1 MLITDET
8 ICAVST
14 APGMGAIAIV
24 RLAGPESITK
34 ADAVFRSPNSQKRLA
49 SQKGGTFHYGSIVD
63 GDEVIDEVV
72 VSVYRNPHS
81 FTGEDMIEIACHG
94 SQVIQQRIMQ
104 LLINN
109 GVRTARPGEFT
120 QRAFANGKMDL
131 SQAEAVADLI
141 SSQSEAARR
150 VALRQMKGGLSND
163 LRYLRGEL
171 LQFCTLLELEL
182 DFSEEDVEFA
192 DRTELINLIARIDRL
207 VTSLSDTF
215 KKGNAIKNGVP
226 VAIVGPT
233 NAGKSTLLNTLLNE
247 ERAIVSDIHGT
258 TRDAIEDTMMING
271 VVFRFIDTAGLRS
284 TDDYVEKI
292 GIERTYDKIKNAT
305 VVLAVVDS
313 LLGKANISS
322 VIADVV
328 AHMDRKDQR
337 LILVLNKADVVDAL
351 PIEFTDSELND
362 MGVWGCVA
370 ISAKNRVGID
380 KLETLL
386 ERSADVNVDS
396 NDTIV
401 TNMRHYEA
409 LLRSHDYLVK
419 VNDGLTSGLSGELV
433 AMDIH
438 DVLDELASITGEV
451 SSQEVL
457 NNIFAHFCIGK

>member
-24 RLAGPESITK
+24 RIAGPESLAK
-34 ADAVFRSPNSQKRLA
+34 ADEIFRSPVSSKKLSSQR
-49 SQKGGTFHYGSIVD
+49 GGTFHYGSIVD
-63 GDEVIDEVV
+63 GDEIVDDVV
-72 VSVYRNPHS
+72 VSVFRNPHS
-81 FTGEDMIEIACHG
+81 FTGEDMVEIACHG
-94 SQVIQQRIMQ
+94 SVVIQQRIMQ
-104 LLINN
+104 LLISK

-141 SSQSEAARR
+141 ASQSEAARR
-150 VALRQMKGGLSND
+150 VAMRQMKGGLSD
-163 LRYLRGEL
+163 ELRKLRDEL

-192 DRTELINLIARIDRL
+192 DRAELIHLISRIDNL

-226 VAIVGPT
+226 VVIVGPT
-233 NAGKSTLLNTLLNE
+233 NAGKSTLLNALLNE

-258 TRDAIEDTMMING
+258 TRDSIEDTMLVNG
-271 VVFRFIDTAGLRS
+271 VMFRFIDTAGLRS

-292 GIERTYDKIKNAT
+292 GIERTYEKIRNAT
-305 VVLAVVDS
+305 VVLAVVDAS
-313 LLGKANISS
+313 CGRDGISNILEGIVPHMNAN
-322 VIADVV
+322 
-328 AHMDRKDQR
+328 DQR
-337 LILVLNKADVVDAL
+337 LLLIVNKSDVVDASSVAY
-351 PIEFTDSELND
+351 TDEQLKE
-362 MGVWGCVA
+362 MGVWGSVA
-370 ISAKNRVGID
+370 ISAKNKTGID
-380 KLETLL
+380 RLEELL
-386 ERSADVNVDS
+386 ERAADVKVDS

-409 LLRSHDYLVK
+409 LVRSHEYLVK
-419 VNDGLTSGLSGELV
+419 VNEGLTSGLSGELV

-438 DVLDELASITGEV
+438 EVLDELASITGEV
-451 SSQEVL
+451 SSQDVL